1 MFNRQEKAALHHDLK
16 LTVRDLCGSVER
28 RKGKGVCVAHIRK
41 EESHIPRVS
50 LIIKTTYEV
59 EEADRTL
66 TVKKS
71 SKGELKATKG
81 PRLVLHDRFNR
92 TDAFLHESTECI
104 ARHPRPFREG

>member
-1 MFNRQEKAALHHDLK
+1 MFNREEQTTLYHDLK
-16 LTVRDLCGSVER
+16 LAVRNLCGSVER
-28 RKGKGVCVAHIRK
+28 RKGKGVRVTHVR
-41 EESHIPRVS
+41 EEKGHIPRVS
-50 LIIKTTYEV
+50 LVVKTTYEV

-66 TVKKS
+66 AVKKS

>member
-1 MFNRQEKAALHHDLK
+1 MFNREEQTTLHHDLK
-16 LTVRDLCGSVER
+16 LTVRDLRGSVER
-28 RKGKGVCVAHIRK
+28 RKGKGVRVTHVRK
-41 EESHIPRVS
+41 EKGHIPRVS

-59 EEADRTL
+59 EKTDRTL

-81 PRLVLHDRFNR
+81 PRFVLHDRFNR
-92 TDAFLHESTECI
+92 TDAIFHESTECT